1 MLMVAG
7 FPSLVIVFFGIF
19 AFFLWKIFSSG
30 SRNETRE
37 IFEFY
42 LSANEMLR
50 DDDRR
55 WYGFEMQETISR
67 GEHILQTVNGA
78 PPLVYFTLGALYNK
92 IGDHKAA
99 VRNLEYVL
107 ENQGADEAAY
117 TQPSPELRNYVRIL
131 RKIER
136 EPAEAPLTSAAVRAL
151 ERSRKNRG
159 RSLLEDSRQQIE
171 EANRRAE
178 EKVFDKGLPAGTS
191 ITDQPA
197 AENVNGR
204 PNGNANRGDRPLLDR
219 MQKAAE
225 RKEKKKTPRRN
236 GMRTPSPT
244 VSRSRKCC
252 TIFTI
257 RTFSKSGKS
266 RSLGSRESHSI
277 LDFRFWILDFVWL
290 AIYNHE
296 PRTTNHEPRTT
307 NHEPRTT
314 NHEPRTTNHEPRTTN
329 HEPRTTNHDH
339 FNPKKFLIEPTTP
352 FRFSSSNSSVPA
364 SSAFKSSLRSS
375 IISTIDL
382 TRSGLV

>member
-1 MLMVAG
+1 MSDDNKLQRTLPAAIKEKGQYFLAFGVIASMLLVAG

-67 GEHILQTVNGA
+67 GERILQTVNGA

-92 IGDHKAA
+92 IGDHKTA
-99 VRNLEYVL
+99 VKNLEYVL
-107 ENQGADEAAY
+107 ENQGADEAAF

-159 RSLLEDSRQQIE
+159 RSLLADSRQQLE
-171 EANRRAE
+171 EANRRQE
-178 EKVFDKGLPAGTS
+178 EVSFDKGLPAATS
-191 ITDQPA
+191 VTGKPA

-204 PNGNANRGDRPLLDR
+204 PNGKENSDRPLLDR

-225 RKEKKKTPRRN
+225 RKEEN
-236 GMRTPSPT
+236 AE
-244 VSRSRKCC
+244 RKRDEDP
-252 TIFTI
+252 FTHRKPI
-257 RTFSKSGKS
+257 TEV
-266 RSLGSRESHSI
+266 LH
-277 LDFRFWILDFVWL
+277 D
-290 AIYNHE
+290 IYDKN
-296 PRTTNHEPRTT
+296 
-307 NHEPRTT
+307 
-314 NHEPRTTNHEPRTTN
+314 
-329 HEPRTTNHDH
+329 
-339 FNPKKFLIEPTTP
+339 
-352 FRFSSSNSSVPA
+352 VQ
-364 SSAFKSSLRSS
+364 
-375 IISTIDL
+375 
-382 TRSGLV
+382 

>member
-1 MLMVAG
+1 VSDDNKLQRTLPAAIKEKGQYFLALGVIASMLMVAG

-55 WYGFEMQETISR
+55 WYGFEMHETISR
-67 GEHILQTVNGA
+67 GERILQTVNGA

-92 IGDHKAA
+92 IGDHKTA
-99 VRNLEYVL
+99 VKNLEFVL

-171 EANRRAE
+171 EANRQE
-178 EKVFDKGLPAGTS
+178 EKVFDRGLPAGTS

-197 AENVNGR
+197 GENVNGR
-204 PNGNANRGDRPLLDR
+204 PNGNENRDRPLLDR
-219 MQKAAE
+219 MQKAVE
-225 RKEKKKTPRRN
+225 RKEENADKRR
-236 GMRTPSPT
+236 GDEDPFTH
-244 VSRSRKCC
+244 RKPI
-252 TIFTI
+252 TEV
-257 RTFSKSGKS
+257 
-266 RSLGSRESHSI
+266 LH
-277 LDFRFWILDFVWL
+277 D
-290 AIYNHE
+290 IYDKN
-296 PRTTNHEPRTT
+296 
-307 NHEPRTT
+307 
-314 NHEPRTTNHEPRTTN
+314 
-329 HEPRTTNHDH
+329 
-339 FNPKKFLIEPTTP
+339 IQ
-352 FRFSSSNSSVPA
+352 
-364 SSAFKSSLRSS
+364 
-375 IISTIDL
+375 
-382 TRSGLV
+382 